1 MVEPSCPVGCLSHVL
16 HCVGSGFHLPRI
28 QAICKLK
35 FLFPCGANC
44 DGVECHSGVDITEF
58 RFLIVIVWCFPKFP
72 CWHWHCI
79 RPHEGPVPISSASME
94 IPSRL
99 LTWHRIALSI
109 AAANS
114 GGHRS
119 IAVGP
124 WFIVA
129 IEWLCSPLQV
139 VDSLS
144 ANS

>member
-1 MVEPSCPVGCLSHVL
+1 
-16 HCVGSGFHLPRI
+16 
-28 QAICKLK
+28 
-35 FLFPCGANC
+35 
-44 DGVECHSGVDITEF
+44 
-58 RFLIVIVWCFPKFP
+58 
-72 CWHWHCI
+72 
-79 RPHEGPVPISSASME
+79 ME

-114 GGHRS
+114 GGYRS
-119 IAVGP
+119 IAVGR